1 MIELK
6 IMGETA
12 AEIMRDLREL
22 VGGNEPT
29 NINFAAA
36 KVQEAKVVAAQGA
49 RNQAASEAIT
59 QTYEPDTSDEAE
71 VDPGIVQ
78 GEPAVSRLAGED
90 SAGEPWDEAIH
101 SPNKTM
107 TKDGRWRLKKGA
119 VRPEP
124 SSDTSGDT
132 ATPQTSESPSA
143 LPADETPEVTEA
155 TNEEDEFAAFAE
167 AMAEEPAEAKA
178 AMARTWTDADLS
190 RLCNQAAQKM
200 GNPAPI
206 KDTIAKFVPEGEV
219 PHSRNV
225 PVEDR
230 EDFAQAIEKLAGI
243 EYAG

>member
-22 VGGNEPT
+22 VGSNEPAK
-29 NINFAAA
+29 IDFAAA
-36 KVQEAKVVAAQGA
+36 KAQEAKVVAAQDV
-49 RNQAASEAIT
+49 RNRAVSEAIT

-71 VDPGIVQ
+71 VDPEIVQ
-78 GEPAVSRLAGED
+78 GESAVSRLAGED
-90 SAGEPWDEAIH
+90 SAGDEWDEAIH

-124 SSDTSGDT
+124 VVSPAQEPSDPAEPAQPTSSAPD
-132 ATPQTSESPSA
+132 APS
-143 LPADETPEVTEA
+143 D
-155 TNEEDEFAAFAE
+155 EEDEFAAFAE
-167 AMAEEPAEAKA
+167 AMAEEPAEAPEV
-178 AMARTWTDADLS
+178 MARTWTDADLS

-206 KDTIAKFVPEGEV
+206 KDTIGKFVPEGEV

-225 PVEDR
+225 PVEGR

>member
-1 MIELK
+1 MTIELK

-12 AEIMRDLREL
+12 AEIMRDLREM
-22 VGGNEPT
+22 VGLNPT
-29 NINFAAA
+29 APIDFAAA
-36 KVQEAKVVAAQGA
+36 KVQEGKVKAAYENLVSG
-49 RNQAASEAIT
+49 ITT

-71 VDPGIVQ
+71 VDPEIVQ
-78 GEPAVSRLAGED
+78 GEPVLTINEPGIPASENVSALD
-90 SAGEPWDEAIH
+90 SAGDEWDEAIH

-124 SSDTSGDT
+124 SGGATVNAETGPSTS
-132 ATPQTSESPSA
+132 
-143 LPADETPEVTEA
+143 LPVSSIPD
-155 TNEEDEFAAFAE
+155 EEDEFAAFAE
-167 AMAEEPAEAKA
+167 AMAEEPVEAPEV
-178 AMARTWTDADLS
+178 MARTWTDADLS

-225 PVEDR
+225 PVEGR